1 MISIKVHS
9 QNLRGSFQSSLE
21 RITFLMNDTDCECTA
36 ILLQD
41 IGITGPDGP
50 PLLHQVLGEH
60 KLVTNYSS
68 RNKTRTVAIIIHK
81 SWEVRKLLKDPS
93 GSLVGAVI
101 AKGTF
106 VFLVIS
112 AYLPTGL
119 DRFGVPLVWDLHDH
133 TECAQV
139 QSETHSIYATLL
151 EWIHEYPYWLVGGD
165 LNETRGPIDRV
176 RRRQVEQK
184 DKRKFVDMF
193 LEESEGAD
201 VWRESLS
208 PDPWF
213 HVSQGF
219 ERLFLS
225 LRLFPRLSCTL
236 SECR

>member
-1 MISIKVHS
+1 MISINVHS

-60 KLVTNYSS
+60 KLITNYSL

-81 SWEVRKLLKDPS
+81 SWEVKKLLKDPS

-101 AKGTF
+101 TKGTF

-119 DRFGVPLVWDLHDH
+119 DRFGVPLVWDLHDN
-133 TECAQV
+133 TECARV
-139 QSETHSIYATLL
+139 Q
-151 EWIHEYPYWLVGGD
+151 
-165 LNETRGPIDRV
+165 
-176 RRRQVEQK
+176 
-184 DKRKFVDMF
+184 
-193 LEESEGAD
+193 
-201 VWRESLS
+201 
-208 PDPWF
+208 
-213 HVSQGF
+213 
-219 ERLFLS
+219 
-225 LRLFPRLSCTL
+225 C
-236 SECR
+236 